1 MFHRFILFF
10 ALVSLFNSIHA
21 QISAESDARGIF
33 GSGVLG
39 VQAGLGI
46 SNLKYNVDGASV
58 YPAPDPVY
66 YPYFGLFFNIPITD
80 VVAFRPE
87 IGVAFKGSFH
97 AWSEAAPSSSGY
109 NQVHSSEELKI
120 TSLDI
125 PLYLDL
131 TLTKGLHF
139 VCGPRISYLMAA
151 TLKEKHILG
160 STNPQIS
167 VSHYYK
173 AKTNFVKEMNRLE
186 AGIDVGGYYE
196 FAFGMSLNV
205 GYSIG
210 MNDVMKSDN
219 MELKTRMTS
228 IGLGYRF

>member
-1 MFHRFILFF
+1 MLHRLILLF
-10 ALVSLFNSIHA
+10 ALVSVLSPMHA
-21 QISAESDARGIF
+21 QLSEASHARSIF

-46 SNLKYNVDGASV
+46 SNLKYQIDGAAV
-58 YPAPDPVY
+58 YPVPDPVY

-87 IGVAFKGSFH
+87 IGVAFKGSSNT
-97 AWSEAAPSSSGY
+97 WSGPAPSSSGY
-109 NQVHSSEELKI
+109 DQLHSTEELKI

-139 VCGPRISYLMAA
+139 VCGPRISYIMAA

-160 STNPQIS
+160 STNPYIS

-186 AGIDVGGYYE
+186 AGINVGGYYE

-205 GYSIG
+205 GYGIG
-210 MNDVMKSDN
+210 MNDIMKSDN
-219 MELKTRMTS
+219 LELKTRMTS